1 MIISSHAERGP
12 EVSYKGYGAV
22 LEIDEEDGVLHG
34 HVDGIT
40 DIVSF
45 VADSLED
52 LEREFRTSVDVYL
65 EVCAEQSREP
75 DRPRADP
82 RRASS

>member
-1 MIISSHAERGP
+1 MM
-12 EVSYKGYGAV
+12 YKRYTARY
-22 LEIDEEDGVLHG
+22 EFDEDEGVLHG
-34 HVDGIT
+34 HVDGIR

-45 VADSLED
+45 VAETVDD
-52 LEREFRTSVDVYL
+52 LEREFRISVDVYL
-65 EVCAEQSREP
+65 EVCAEDGCEP